1 MTASGHKV
9 ASLTGAFDP
18 AIRDNIIDEFRS
30 GKAKVLIATN
40 VLARGIDVQTVS
52 LVVNYV
58 SCRLNAKTSSCQSI
72 LNNSLGPPI
81 NGQRPA

>member
-58 SCRLNAKTSSCQSI
+58 SLWTKFKSI
-72 LNNSLGPPI
+72 NTKQLS
-81 NGQRPA
+81 RTFH

>member
-1 MTASGHKV
+1 MFCSRGWALISHQTRATADIINNRMTASGHKV

-58 SCRLNAKTSSCQSI
+58 SL
-72 LNNSLGPPI
+72 
-81 NGQRPA
+81 

>member
-1 MTASGHKV
+1 MTASGHRV
-9 ASLTGAFDP
+9 ASLTGAFDG
-18 AIRDNIIDEFRS
+18 ATRDQIIDEFRS

-58 SCRLNAKTSSCQSI
+58 SCAKLERFDLNDY
-72 LNNSLGPPI
+72 
-81 NGQRPA
+81 